1 MHRLQAHGYQ
11 DHAKRLRKTIIELCK
26 NEGFHEY
33 FDPFTGKGLG
43 STLFSWSAALLLDVL
58 MEDGE

>member
-1 MHRLQAHGYQ
+1 MIQTLAIASYRSI
-11 DHAKRLRKTIIELCK
+11 RELAMSY
-26 NEGFHEY
+26 FHEY

-43 STLFSWSAALLLDVL
+43 SILFSWSAALLLDVI